1 VVSKNLFGTDAAI
14 HIEVLLPAFVLGMIM
29 KTTHSTSQ
37 ADERASTVIS
47 YLFMFLVGMS
57 APLFVGVDFSASAG
71 DSLIGQVGEMSWGEI
86 AVHVAIATLL
96 SNLGKMV
103 PMLFYRDRSL
113 GERLALSIGMFTR
126 GEVGAGIIF
135 VSLGYGLGGP
145 LLAISLL
152 TLLANLILTGVFV
165 IIVKQLV
172 IKAEKKSAEVA
183 A

>member
-1 VVSKNLFGTDAAI
+1 
-14 HIEVLLPAFVLGMIM
+14 
-29 KTTHSTSQ
+29 
-37 ADERASTVIS
+37 
-47 YLFMFLVGMS
+47 
-57 APLFVGVDFSASAG
+57 
-71 DSLIGQVGEMSWGEI
+71 MSWGEI
-86 AVHVAIATLL
+86 ALHVAIATLL

-172 IKAEKKSAEVA
+172 IKAEKKSAEIA